1 MIITIKKELVQKL
14 SSFNIIAYSM
24 DVKLTNSSD
33 TEELIKT
40 YEKKISEEYS
50 LAEVLN
56 IPLIKAARDGYKALG
71 KDPSRYR
78 LACESLLRRI
88 VKGNSIYRINNIVD
102 IGNLLSIELFR
113 STAILDYDSIQG
125 NVSIRIGNDND
136 KYYGIGRGLINV
148 TNIPLYVDEIS
159 PFGSPT
165 SDTERTM
172 ITKNTNKILLMIIC
186 FDGDLADDERKIALD
201 MFKTYAYAKNITEIK
216 VIKEEVIWQK

>member
-1 MIITIKKELVQKL
+1 MIITIKNELLQKL
-14 SSFNIIAYSM
+14 PSFNIVAYSM
-24 DVKLTNSSD
+24 DVKLTTSDD

-40 YEKKISEEYS
+40 YEQKISEEYS

-88 VKGNSIYRINNIVD
+88 VKGNQIYRINNIVD

-113 STAILDYDSIQG
+113 STAILDYDKIQG
-125 NVSIRIGNDND
+125 DISIRIGTEDD
-136 KYYGIGRGLINV
+136 EYYGIGRGLINV
-148 TNIPLYVDEIS
+148 SNIPLYVDDIS

-172 ITKNTNKILLMIIC
+172 VTETTKKILLMIIC
-186 FDGDLADDERKIALD
+186 FDGGLSENETNKALD
-201 MFKTYAYAKNITEIK
+201 MFKRYAYANNITEIK
-216 VIKEEVIWQK
+216 VIKEENVWQK